1 MPREVRCITQ
11 RRILDALAQR
21 GTDPG
26 KLTRDRPRQSGRARN
41 VAIGVPTD
49 PVVHPNGMQDHR
61 SEPSDARAACQRD
74 DRHSLP

>member
-26 KLTRDRPRQSGRARN
+26 KLTRVSGGGKGAGN

-61 SEPSDARAACQRD
+61 SEPSDARASCQRD